1 MMLGTYKREFP
12 RGYVMRGWDPQ
23 NPSKQTTALPVA
35 TDAYGR
41 PDQIFAGMIISSA
54 DGNTW
59 THKTA
64 HETSPGMP
72 TILNTLSVAQDGIE
86 RWDVMAADSLVG
98 LSCTGEFRFATP
110 FFARYKKGK
119 STTTT
124 PSSAHLAVYTKGTPL
139 TYCKATETEYA
150 YTEVDTTTG
159 ALMTQPNGSPRSLAG
174 FIRPAEE
181 GEAVIGVVAET
192 HSGRNRAAR
201 YGTTD
206 AVSARADQESIGKA
220 VESTAKFTNAYMV
233 IWDSQLVPQA
243 PTA

>member
-35 TDAYGR
+35 TDNAAGR
-41 PDQIFAGMIISSA
+41 PDKIFAGMIISSA
-54 DGNTW
+54 DGTTW
-59 THKTA
+59 TNKTA
-64 HETSPGMP
+64 ANASATVK
-72 TILNTLSVAQDGIE
+72 NTLSVAQDGIE

-119 STTTT
+119 STTDT
-124 PSSAHLAVYTKGTPL
+124 PASAHLAVYTKGTPL
-139 TYCKATETEYA
+139 TYCGASETEYA
-150 YTEVDTTTG
+150 YTDVHASTG
-159 ALMTQPNGSPRSLAG
+159 ELFASQRSLAG
-174 FIRPAEE
+174 FIRPAEA
-181 GEAVIGVVAET
+181 GETVIGVVAET

-206 AVSARADQESIGKA
+206 AVSARADQESIGTA

-233 IWDSQLVPQA
+233 IWDSQLVPQV
-243 PTA
+243 